1 MIKDKIGLEFIKSD
15 TITFFKLGPGM
26 VQKKNCL
33 ITLEKTF
40 LLLMFGSIVLLF
52 ITSPWM
58 VLFYF

>member
-52 ITSPWM
+52 ITSP
-58 VLFYF
+58 